1 MEQGAWDALKSLSI
15 NPTITERR
23 PTIGRRVRVIGG
35 RKLGIEG
42 TVQWHGQTQYTRRAY
57 RYCDSMQAHMLDLM
71 GLYGFRVKIRS
82 DEGETFFLDAEKV
95 CVL

>member
-1 MEQGAWDALKSLSI
+1 MRQEAWSALKSLSI
-15 NPTITERR
+15 DPTITERR
-23 PTIGRRVRVIGG
+23 PTVGRRVRVIEGK
-35 RKLGIEG
+35 KLGAVG
-42 TVQWHGQTQYTRRAY
+42 TVQWHGQTQYTLRAY

-71 GLYGFRVKIRS
+71 GRHGFRVKIRS